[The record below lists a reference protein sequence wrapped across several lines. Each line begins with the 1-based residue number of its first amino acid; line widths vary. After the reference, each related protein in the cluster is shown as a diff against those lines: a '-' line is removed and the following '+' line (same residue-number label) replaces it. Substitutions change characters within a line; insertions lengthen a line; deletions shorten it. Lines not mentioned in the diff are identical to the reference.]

1 MFDFCDLVWFVG
13 GLFQMLGLLVFG
25 VAAAWFTLYAFRQPE
40 RRWQLQIAV
49 FLGFLF
55 FTALMLR
62 YASTGG
68 AGGFMLGAGGALLF
82 LGLRGEGE
90 FEEDEAELEEE

>member
-25 VAAAWFTLYAFRQPE
+25 VAAGWFTLYAFRQPE

-49 FLGFLF
+49 FLGFLL
-55 FTALMLR
+55 FTALTLR

-68 AGGFMLGAGGALLF
+68 AGGFLLAAGGALLF
-82 LGLRGEGE
+82 WGLRGEGE
-90 FEEDEAELEEE
+90 DDEAAAEPEDE

>member
-1 MFDFCDLVWFVG
+1 MFNFCDLIWFVG
-13 GLFQMLGLLVFG
+13 GVFQMLGLLVFG

-55 FTALMLR
+55 FTALTLR
-62 YASTGG
+62 FTSTGG
-68 AGGFMLGAGGALLF
+68 AGGFLLGAGGALLF
-82 LGLRGEGE
+82 WGLRGEGE
-90 FEEDEAELEEE
+90 AEEDEVELEE

>member
-1 MFDFCDLVWFVG
+1 MSDLFAIASFFG
-13 GLFQMLGLLVFG
+13 SLFQVIGLLVFG

-55 FTALMLR
+55 FTALTLR
-62 YASTGG
+62 YTSAGG
-68 AGGFMLGAGGALLF
+68 AGGFVLGAGGALLF
-82 LGLRGEGE
+82 WGLRGEGE
-90 FEEDEAELEEE
+90 SEDTASEPDEE